1 LTNKILYVL
10 NNQDEVQ
17 KIIDNGYQTFE
28 KLTLRNLKSEYLKL
42 YELWA
47 HITI

>member
-42 YELWA
+42 YQL
-47 HITI
+47 